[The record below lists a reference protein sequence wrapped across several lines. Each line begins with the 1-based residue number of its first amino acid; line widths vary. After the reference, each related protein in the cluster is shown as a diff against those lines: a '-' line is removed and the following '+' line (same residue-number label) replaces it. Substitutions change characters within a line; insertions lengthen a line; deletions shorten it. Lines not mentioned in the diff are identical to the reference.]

1 MNRRMAGAVMTV
13 AAAAL
18 FGVTGCATADGTAG
32 TPAATTA
39 APVDATTSFA
49 AATAALTTKPVAFTM
64 SLPGQFSA
72 TGRMDPG
79 NRRAEVEGLLTVS
92 GKNSDIHL
100 IAIGDDVWLK
110 MSGMTKLSGSK
121 WMHTTSDRV
130 TGSTFDFANPKNP
143 GGIMNLINAV
153 VQVER
158 SGATGFR
165 GILDMTKSP
174 TADPNLTGAIADKL
188 RTVPFTATTDT
199 DGNLAGIR
207 IDMSAFAPGVT
218 MSATYQYGRPVE
230 VTAPPASDVMPMP
243 AELLPGS

>member
-1 MNRRMAGAVMTV
+1 MTI

-18 FGVTGCATADGTAG
+18 FGLTACAAADGSG
-32 TPAATTA
+32 GSPAATTA
-39 APVDATTSFA
+39 APADATKSFA

-72 TGRMDPG
+72 TGRMDPE
-79 NRRAEVEGLLTVS
+79 NRRAEVEGVMTMG

-110 MSGMTKLSGSK
+110 MSGMKKLSNGK
-121 WMHTTSDRV
+121 WMHTTADRV
-130 TGSTFDFANPKNP
+130 KGSTFDIANPTNP

-153 VQVER
+153 VQVEP

-165 GILDMTKSP
+165 GHLDMTKSP
-174 TADPNLTGAIADKL
+174 TANPNLSGALAEKL
-188 RTVPFTATTDT
+188 SAVPFTATTDT

-218 MSATYQYGRPVE
+218 MSATYQYGRPVD

>member
-1 MNRRMAGAVMTV
+1 MAV
-13 AAAAL
+13 AAATL
-18 FGVTGCATADGTAG
+18 LGLTGCATADGSAG
-32 TPAATTA
+32 SPAATTA
-39 APVDATTSFA
+39 APVDASTSFA
-49 AATAALTTKPVAFTM
+49 AATAALTTKPIAFTM
-64 SLPGQFSA
+64 SLPGQFSV
-72 TGRMDPG
+72 TGSMDPA
-79 NRRAEVEGLLTVS
+79 NRRAEVEGLMTMS

-110 MSGMTKLSGSK
+110 MSGMTKLSNSK
-121 WMHTTSDRV
+121 WMHTTADRV
-130 TGSTFDFANPKNP
+130 TGSTFDIANPKNP

-153 VQVER
+153 VQVEH

-165 GILDMTKSP
+165 GLLDMTKSP
-174 TADPNLTGAIADKL
+174 SADPNMTGAVAEKL
-188 RTVPFTATTDT
+188 SAVPFTATTDT

-243 AELLPGS
+243 TELLPGS